1 MANAM
6 IGDDRLAVL
15 SDALQDAIAGRKVE
29 AAVFTTFSF
38 DPGFFELHILPS
50 LFNCAFHQ
58 VDKIKQIQLEDALR
72 STRAVAVYYDGGGLS
87 NEATPAHLDFARIAI
102 RHTTGCFHPKL
113 VCILVTEKIS
123 DGWGD
128 AFGPSQPSTL
138 IVGTLSANLTRS
150 GWWENLEVG
159 HLEEI
164 RALDQEG
171 ATCPFK
177 ADLLDLLQRLRKFGG
192 REDDHTALNLIESF
206 VQDRVTTEEGNTQ
219 VPNGG
224 RPTRLFHGQASLPS
238 WLEQAGLARFGGNL
252 EVISPYFDKD
262 DPKVL
267 RDLIDVIK
275 PHETRVFLP
284 RDHLGNALATPSFL
298 DSVDKS
304 ARWSDLPAKVLQQGG
319 SALSTE
325 ATTQRRVHAKVYRFW
340 NSGGKEFVLAGSP
353 NLTSP
358 GHSAANSGN
367 FETAF
372 LVDMSDPSGCR
383 RPWLE
388 PLSGPAPAPSD
399 ETEAETSEATPISIA
414 LHLRY
419 DWRRHSFE
427 YRLDDPPSGA
437 VDIHK
442 VAGLRICSIPTPQQ
456 GPWIPLPKAAS
467 DIMEELLKSTSF
479 VELQHLN
486 GTWRVLVREEEMHH
500 RPSLLRD
507 LSPDE
512 ILRYWSL
519 LSEDQRAEFIE
530 RRLGD
535 VEEPESL
542 QVSPER
548 LANVTTVFDRVAGV
562 FHAFERQYRRLKAAI
577 ANEELRDAKAT
588 LFGTKYDSLP
598 VLLDTVSSSDDQDPV
613 MAYLTFL
620 CARQLVQR
628 LQVDHADF
636 FKICS
641 DDRRHLD
648 RSLKRLNA
656 LRDALLAN
664 DASRQPFLDWY
675 EEMFQNVIVP
685 EKGDSRP

>member
-1 MANAM
+1 MTTA
-6 IGDDRLAVL
+6 IIDDDRLAVL

-38 DPGFFELHILPS
+38 DPGFFELHILPN
-50 LFNCAFHQ
+50 LFNYAFHQ

-72 STRAVAVYYDGGGLS
+72 STRAVAVYYDAGGLS
-87 NEATPAHLDFARIAI
+87 SEATSAHLDFARIAI
-102 RHTTGCFHPKL
+102 RRPTGCFHPKL
-113 VCILVTEKIS
+113 VCILVTEKVS

-128 AFGPSQPSTL
+128 AFGPSQPSAL

-159 HLEEI
+159 HLEEV
-164 RALDQEG
+164 RALGQEG

-177 ADLLDLLQRLRKFGG
+177 PDLLDLLQRLRKFGG
-192 REDDHTALNLIESF
+192 RGDDHTALDLIESF
-206 VQDRVTTEEGNTQ
+206 VQDRVTTEESATQ

-224 RPTRLFHGQASLPS
+224 HPTRLFHGQASLPS
-238 WLEQAGLARFGGNL
+238 WLEQAGLAHFGGNL

-262 DPKVL
+262 DPKAL

-388 PLSGPAPAPSD
+388 PLSGPTPASS
-399 ETEAETSEATPISIA
+399 EQTEAETSEATLISIA
-414 LHLRY
+414 LHLRF

-437 VDIHK
+437 IDIRK
-442 VAGLRICSIPTPQQ
+442 VAGPRICSILTPRQ

-467 DIMEELLKSTSF
+467 EIMEELLKSTSF
-479 VELQHLN
+479 VELQHSR
-486 GTWRVLVREEEMHH
+486 GTRRVLVREEEMHH
-500 RPSLLRD
+500 RPSLLRE

-519 LSEDQRAEFIE
+519 ISADQRAEFIE
-530 RRLGD
+530 QRLGE
-535 VEEPESL
+535 VERLESL
-542 QVSPER
+542 QVLPEHR
-548 LANVTTVFDRVAGV
+548 VNVATVFDRVAGV
-562 FHAFERQYRRLKAAI
+562 FHAFERQHRRLKAAI

-598 VLLDTVSSSDDQDPV
+598 VLLDKVSSTDDQDPV

-620 CARQLVQR
+620 CARQLVHR

-636 FKICS
+636 FKTCK
-641 DDRRHLD
+641 DDHRHLE
-648 RSLKRLNA
+648 RSLSRVTS
-656 LRDALLAN
+656 LRDVLLRH
-664 DASRQPFLDWY
+664 DGCRQQFLDWY
-675 EEMFQNVIVP
+675 EEMFQWVIVS
-685 EKGDSRP
+685 EEGDA